1 MSDIADR
8 AAEITDEHIALGIAR
23 ARVPIAEGKAGEC
36 EDCGE
41 YMPRIVSGQCGF
53 CRDGRTPPPG
63 WEPPVARPLTQE
75 EPTMANGKSVMLPGT
90 ATAAIGLLERHAR
103 DNEISLGLA
112 AAQLIE
118 RGAPAEPAM
127 TGEVVTLDLF
137 AIGADVLLAHLGE
150 QLDQSGELDALKRE
164 NAALGAELEAA
175 KAKLAQVSAALSA

>member
-1 MSDIADR
+1 MSDIVDY
-8 AAEITDEHIALGIAR
+8 AAEITDEHIALGIAL
-23 ARVPIAEGKAGEC
+23 ARVPIAAGQPGEC

-41 YMPRIVSGQCGF
+41 YMPRIVNGQCGF

-75 EPTMANGKSVMLPGT
+75 EPSMANGRSVMLPGS

-103 DNEISLGLA
+103 DNDISLGLA

-118 RGAPAEPAM
+118 RGAPAEPAPR
-127 TGEVVTLDLF
+127 EVVTLDLF

-150 QLDQSGELDALKRE
+150 RIDQSGELDALKRE